1 MATIRETI
9 LILNSTKVKDK
20 RLFKRQEDHQPSAFD
35 DWACQRNK
43 LSCFKTGHSF
53 TSWTSVPRK
62 ARSLPS
68 LTPQEM
74 GAVFLD
80 DHISEDSPQVL
91 KKDTPR
97 L

>member
-43 LSCFKTGHSF
+43 LSCFKTGHIQETRVATQEESG
-53 TSWTSVPRK
+53 VLAHPRDE
-62 ARSLPS
+62 A
-68 LTPQEM
+68 
-74 GAVFLD
+74 
-80 DHISEDSPQVL
+80 
-91 KKDTPR
+91 
-97 L
+97 